1 MVPSVQIRTLLAAA
15 VSLAIFLV
23 VSLCSAAW
31 LVSERID
38 RVSRAQEQS
47 RLLARETSALM
58 LAASEYALHGEEAQA
73 RQWRDE
79 HARVLDTLAASDDAA
94 GSVAQALDQ
103 ARTLPAL
110 FAQVEATRRTLGD
123 DAAPPLLVP
132 ALNELLGRTR
142 ALLETLHHW
151 GEAAV
156 AERKELEQWFHTLS
170 IAVPLASLLV
180 LAGLALLLFRR
191 VLRPLGRLH
200 AAVRAVARGDLSVR
214 CATDS
219 SDEFGELSRTFDA
232 MALDLVGQL
241 RQEIDERRLAE
252 QALASANADL
262 AAREAMIKQILDT
275 SSVAIFL
282 VDLDGRITHANR
294 CMAEMFGWPLDQLP
308 GQEYVALIHPAEREL
323 GRQRMLG
330 LLSSQI
336 ASVDVER
343 RYWRADHS
351 EFWGHLTGKR
361 FYDADGVERGLVGVI
376 VDVTERR
383 LAEETLSESESR
395 FRGIFDSVSDLII
408 IHDAETGRIIDINRR
423 ITDMYGY
430 AREEVIGQNPEKLSA
445 GEAPYSAA
453 DTVERIRLAISEGPQ
468 VFEWM
473 ARASDGRQF
482 WVEVSL
488 RGALIG
494 NTQRVL
500 AVIRDISARKQ
511 ADAELRLAARVF
523 TSSQEGI
530 MITDADSRIVDV
542 NPAFCRITGYARD
555 EALGRPAN
563 LLASGCQGPGF
574 YAAMW
579 EALRQ
584 NDFWRGEIIDR
595 RKNGETYPGMLSI
608 SAVRDDEGVLRNY
621 IGVFADISLLKQH
634 QTELDRMAHYDTL
647 TGVPNRRL
655 LADRL
660 SQALARAHRSGRP
673 LAVCYLDL
681 DGFKPVNDRYG
692 HGAGDRLLIEI
703 TSRLKGLLR
712 ADDTLARLG
721 GDEFVLLLTDLASS
735 EECPAVVGRVL
746 AAVTVPVSIEG
757 NLVSVSA
764 SIGVTLSPPDVD
776 DPDILLRHA
785 DQAMYL
791 AKESGKNRYSLF
803 NAEQERQV
811 QARRQQG
818 QRLREALAKGEFVL
832 HYQPKVDLFSGE
844 VLGAEALIRW
854 QHPERGLL
862 APGAFLPD
870 LEGSDLEIAVG
881 DWVIASALRQ
891 RAIWHAAGH
900 DLLISANVSANHLQQ
915 FDFVGRLRQALAA
928 HPTPAAAP
936 FELEIVETAA
946 LSDMTQAARTLTAC
960 RDLGVRFALDDFGTG
975 YSSLTYFRDLPI
987 DVLKI
992 DQSFVHDML
1001 EDPHDLGIVEGVV
1014 RLANAFD
1021 RTVIAEGVETLEH
1034 GALLLSIGCRHC
1046 QGYGIARPMPPEEFV
1061 DWMHGWRAKA
1071 AWVAVAERAAAYRDP
1086 GLAVLANSHRR
1097 WMEMLQQ
1104 LLENPDLPDKVELDA
1119 RQCSFGRWLAG
1130 SGAIRY
1136 GARPEFAAVV
1146 LQHERVH
1153 SLAAELFAQA
1163 SSGQREAAQEQLPAL
1178 SAAGEDLLRLLA
1190 QL

>member
-1 MVPSVQIRTLLAAA
+1 MVPTVQIRTLLTAA

-38 RVSRAQEQS
+38 RVARAQEQS
-47 RLLARETSALM
+47 RLLARETSALL

-94 GSVAQALDQ
+94 GSLAEALDQ
-103 ARTLPAL
+103 ARRLPAL
-110 FAQVEATRRTLGD
+110 FAQLEATRRTLSD
-123 DAAPPLLVP
+123 DSVPPPLAP
-132 ALNELLGRTR
+132 TLNELLGRTR
-142 ALLETLHHW
+142 ALLETVHHW

-156 AERKELEQWFHTLS
+156 AEREALEQWFHTLS

-214 CATDS
+214 CASDS

-252 QALASANADL
+252 QALAGANADL
-262 AAREAMIKQILDT
+262 AAREAMIKQIFDT

-282 VDLDGRITHANR
+282 VDMVGRITHANR
-294 CMAEMFGWPLDQLP
+294 CMAEMFGWPLEQLP

-323 GRQRMLG
+323 GRERMLS
-330 LLSSQI
+330 LLSSRI

-351 EFWGHLTGKR
+351 EFWGHLTGRR
-361 FYDADGVERGLVGVI
+361 FYDADGVERGLVAVI

-383 LAEETLSESESR
+383 LAEKTLSESESR

-408 IHDAETGRIIDINRR
+408 IHDAESGRIIDVNQR
-423 ITDMYGY
+423 ITEIYGY
-430 AREEVIGQNPEKLSA
+430 PREEVIGQTPEKISV

-453 DTVERIRLAISEGPQ
+453 NAVEKIRLAISGGPQ

-473 ARASDGRQF
+473 ARASDGRPF

-494 NTQRVL
+494 DHQRVL

-555 EALGRPAN
+555 EALGRPAS

-574 YAAMW
+574 YSAMW

-584 NDFWRGEIIDR
+584 SDFWRGEIIDR
-595 RKNGETYPGMLSI
+595 RKSGETYPGMLSI

-634 QTELDRMAHYDTL
+634 QAELDRMAHYDTL

-692 HGAGDRLLIEI
+692 HAAGDRLLIEI

-721 GDEFVLLLTDLASS
+721 GDEFVLLITDLQST
-735 EECPAVVGRVL
+735 EECQAVVGRVL

-757 NLVSVSA
+757 NSVSVSA
-764 SIGVTLSPPDVD
+764 SIGVTLSPPDID

-785 DQAMYL
+785 DQAMYQ

-811 QARRQQG
+811 QVRRQQG
-818 QRLREALAKGEFVL
+818 QRLREALEQGEFVL
-832 HYQPKVDLFSGE
+832 HYQPKVDLFSGQ

-900 DLLISANVSANHLQQ
+900 ELLISANVSANHLQQ
-915 FDFVGRLRQALAA
+915 FDFVERLRQALDA
-928 HPTPAAAP
+928 HPAASAP

-946 LSDMTQAARTLTAC
+946 LSDMTQAARTLAAC
-960 RDLGVRFALDDFGTG
+960 RDLGIRFALDDFGTG

-987 DVLKI
+987 DVLKV
-992 DQSFVHDML
+992 DQSFVRDML
-1001 EDPHDLGIVEGVV
+1001 DDPHDLGIVEGVV

-1034 GALLLSIGCRHC
+1034 GALLLSIGCRLC
-1046 QGYGIARPMPPEEFV
+1046 QGYGIARPMPAEQFV
-1061 DWMHGWRAKA
+1061 DWIERWRADA
-1071 AWVAVAERAAAYRDP
+1071 AWIAVAERTASYRDP

-1097 WMEMLQQ
+1097 WLETLQQ
-1104 LLENPDLPDKVELDA
+1104 LENPELPDEIELDA

-1178 SAAGEDLLRLLA
+1178 AAAGEDLLRLLA
-1190 QL
+1190 EL